1 MTKTWLE
8 LGVPKNIISGL
19 VSRGIEAP
27 FPVQEATLPDALAGH
42 DICGKAPTGSGKT
55 LAFGIAIAVKVTKSR
70 PGRPTGL
77 VLVPTRELAAQVA
90 KEISLLCGGS
100 DIRVSAVYG
109 GAGYGPQVKAARA
122 SSIVVA
128 TPGRLED
135 LIKRRDLDLGAVAVA
150 VIDEADRMA
159 DMGFMPAVKRIMR
172 AVTTNRQTLLFS
184 ATLDGDID
192 MLIREF
198 QNSPKR
204 HAVATAENAGEID
217 HLFWNVSRDNRTKVL
232 AEIATQYER
241 AIVFCRTKHGSDRLA
256 GNLESLGVETCVIH
270 GNRSQAQRERALEQF
285 RRGKATVMVATDV
298 AARGIHID
306 AVPVV
311 VHFDLPEDPK
321 DYIHRSGR
329 TGRAGAEGLAVSF
342 ASSSD
347 TRLVTDIEKLTKQ
360 KFEKEIR
367 YWIIETKGQ
376 VHDGVLQKDAA
387 IVDWCR
393 RVSKVGSDKWG
404 YIHVDQ
410 SWWNGKSLAS
420 FEDVVVGVEKN
431 QKDQGLTGLF

>member
-1 MTKTWLE
+1 MAKSWTA
-8 LGVPKNIISGL
+8 LGVPERIVAGL
-19 VSRGIEAP
+19 LKRGIAEP
-27 FPVQEATLPDALAGH
+27 FPVQAATIPESLMGL

-55 LAFGIAIAVKVTKSR
+55 LAFGIALAVKVVKAK
-70 PGRPTGL
+70 PGRPHGL

-90 KEISLLCGGS
+90 KEVAMLCAGGG
-100 DIRVSAVYG
+100 ITVAAVYG

-122 SSIVVA
+122 ASIVVA

-135 LIKRRDLDLGAVAVA
+135 LMKRRDLDLGAVALV

-172 AVTTNRQTLLFS
+172 TIPGGRQTLLFS
-184 ATLDGDID
+184 ATLDGDVD
-192 MLIREF
+192 NLIREF
-198 QNSPKR
+198 QRDPKKYQ
-204 HAVATAENAGEID
+204 VAAAENGGEIE
-217 HLFWNVSRDNRTKVL
+217 HLFWNVNRDERTRMV
-232 AEIATQYER
+232 AEIANHYER

-329 TGRAGAEGLAVSF
+329 TGRAGEKGVVISF
-342 ASSSD
+342 VDKSIRRS
-347 TRLVTDIEKLTKQ
+347 TTQLTKNMP
-360 KFEKEIR
+360 F
-367 YWIIETKGQ
+367 
-376 VHDGVLQKDAA
+376 
-387 IVDWCR
+387 
-393 RVSKVGSDKWG
+393 
-404 YIHVDQ
+404 
-410 SWWNGKSLAS
+410 
-420 FEDVVVGVEKN
+420 DVVFVDPQFVDTSVPAQSPRPGSIGTVRTLALIGAGPQPE
-431 QKDQGLTGLF
+431 

>member
-198 QNSPKR
+198 QNTPKR

-256 GNLESLGVETCVIH
+256 GNLDSMGIKTCVIH
-270 GNRSQAQRERALEQF
+270 GNRSQAQREKALEQF

-311 VHFDLPEDPK
+311 VHFDMPEDPK

-329 TGRAGAEGLAVSF
+329 TGRAGMKGTVISLIDKSMRRTTTSLCRGMKFDVIYDEPNFNLSEPAKPVRPGEIGSVVATLLKVE
-342 ASSSD
+342 SD
-347 TRLVTDIEKLTKQ
+347 
-360 KFEKEIR
+360 
-367 YWIIETKGQ
+367 
-376 VHDGVLQKDAA
+376 
-387 IVDWCR
+387 
-393 RVSKVGSDKWG
+393 
-404 YIHVDQ
+404 
-410 SWWNGKSLAS
+410 
-420 FEDVVVGVEKN
+420 
-431 QKDQGLTGLF
+431 

>member
-27 FPVQEATLPDALAGH
+27 FPVQEATLPDALAGN

-172 AVTTNRQTLLFS
+172 SVTTNRQTLLFS

-256 GNLESLGVETCVIH
+256 GNLESMGINTCVIH
-270 GNRSQAQRERALEQF
+270 GNRSQAQREKALEQF

-311 VHFDLPEDPK
+311 VHFDMPEDPK

-329 TGRAGAEGLAVSF
+329 TGRAGMKGTVISLIDKSMRRTTTSLCRGMKFDVIYDEPNFNLSEPAKPVRPGEIGSVVATLLKVE
-342 ASSSD
+342 SD
-347 TRLVTDIEKLTKQ
+347 
-360 KFEKEIR
+360 
-367 YWIIETKGQ
+367 
-376 VHDGVLQKDAA
+376 
-387 IVDWCR
+387 
-393 RVSKVGSDKWG
+393 
-404 YIHVDQ
+404 
-410 SWWNGKSLAS
+410 
-420 FEDVVVGVEKN
+420 
-431 QKDQGLTGLF
+431 

>member
-8 LGVPKNIISGL
+8 LGVPKNIIGGL

-256 GNLESLGVETCVIH
+256 GNLDAMGINTCVIH
-270 GNRSQAQRERALEQF
+270 GNRSQAQREKALEQF

-311 VHFDLPEDPK
+311 VHFDMPEDPK

-329 TGRAGAEGLAVSF
+329 TGRAGMKGTVISLIDKSMRRTTTSLCRGMKFDVIYDEPNFNLSEPAKPVRPGEIGSVVATLLKVE
-342 ASSSD
+342 SD
-347 TRLVTDIEKLTKQ
+347 
-360 KFEKEIR
+360 
-367 YWIIETKGQ
+367 
-376 VHDGVLQKDAA
+376 
-387 IVDWCR
+387 
-393 RVSKVGSDKWG
+393 
-404 YIHVDQ
+404 
-410 SWWNGKSLAS
+410 
-420 FEDVVVGVEKN
+420 
-431 QKDQGLTGLF
+431 

>member
-1 MTKTWLE
+1 MTKTWTE

-19 VSRGIEAP
+19 VARGIESP

-55 LAFGIAIAVKVTKSR
+55 LAFGIAIATKVTKSR

-159 DMGFMPAVKRIMR
+159 DMVFMPAVKRIMR

-192 MLIREF
+192 TLIREF
-198 QNSPKR
+198 QNNPKR

-256 GNLESLGVETCVIH
+256 GNLESLGINTCVIH
-270 GNRSQAQRERALEQF
+270 GNRSQAQREKALEQF

-311 VHFDLPEDPK
+311 VHFDMPEDPK

-329 TGRAGAEGLAVSF
+329 TGRAGMKGTVISLIDKSMRRTTASLCRGMKFDVIYDDPNFDLSEPTKAVRPGEIG
-342 ASSSD
+342 AVVATLLKVESD
-347 TRLVTDIEKLTKQ
+347 
-360 KFEKEIR
+360 
-367 YWIIETKGQ
+367 
-376 VHDGVLQKDAA
+376 
-387 IVDWCR
+387 
-393 RVSKVGSDKWG
+393 
-404 YIHVDQ
+404 
-410 SWWNGKSLAS
+410 
-420 FEDVVVGVEKN
+420 
-431 QKDQGLTGLF
+431 

>member
-8 LGVPKNIISGL
+8 LGVPKNIIAGL

-27 FPVQEATLPDALAGH
+27 FPVQEATLPDALAGN

-256 GNLESLGVETCVIH
+256 GNLESMGINTCVIH
-270 GNRSQAQRERALEQF
+270 GNRSQAQREKALEQF

-311 VHFDLPEDPK
+311 VHFDMPEDPK

-329 TGRAGAEGLAVSF
+329 TGRAGMKGTVISLIDKSMRRTTTSLCRGMKFDVIYDEPNYNLSEPAKPDRPGEIGSVVATLLKVE
-342 ASSSD
+342 SD
-347 TRLVTDIEKLTKQ
+347 
-360 KFEKEIR
+360 
-367 YWIIETKGQ
+367 
-376 VHDGVLQKDAA
+376 
-387 IVDWCR
+387 
-393 RVSKVGSDKWG
+393 
-404 YIHVDQ
+404 
-410 SWWNGKSLAS
+410 
-420 FEDVVVGVEKN
+420 
-431 QKDQGLTGLF
+431 

>member
-1 MTKTWLE
+1 MTKSWTA
-8 LGVPKNIISGL
+8 LGVPERIVAGL
-19 VSRGIEAP
+19 LKRGIAEP
-27 FPVQEATLPDALAGH
+27 FPVQAATIPESLMGL

-55 LAFGIAIAVKVTKSR
+55 LAFGIALAVKVVKAK
-70 PGRPTGL
+70 PGRPHGL

-90 KEISLLCGGS
+90 KEVAMLCAGGG
-100 DIRVSAVYG
+100 ITVAAVYG

-122 SSIVVA
+122 ASIVVA

-135 LIKRRDLDLGAVAVA
+135 LMKRRDLDLGAVALV

-172 AVTTNRQTLLFS
+172 TIPGGRQTLLFS
-184 ATLDGDID
+184 ATLDGDVD
-192 MLIREF
+192 NLIREF
-198 QNSPKR
+198 QRDPKK
-204 HAVATAENAGEID
+204 HQVAAAENGGEIE
-217 HLFWNVSRDNRTKVL
+217 HLFWNVNRDERTRMV
-232 AEIATQYER
+232 AEIANHYER

-329 TGRAGAEGLAVSF
+329 TGRAGEKGAVISF
-342 ASSSD
+342 VDKSIRRS
-347 TRLVTDIEKLTKQ
+347 TMQLTKNMP
-360 KFEKEIR
+360 F
-367 YWIIETKGQ
+367 
-376 VHDGVLQKDAA
+376 
-387 IVDWCR
+387 
-393 RVSKVGSDKWG
+393 
-404 YIHVDQ
+404 
-410 SWWNGKSLAS
+410 
-420 FEDVVVGVEKN
+420 DVVFVDPQFVDTSMPAQSPRPGSIGTVHTLALIGAGPQPE
-431 QKDQGLTGLF
+431 

>member
-1 MTKTWLE
+1 MTKTWSE
-8 LGVPKNIISGL
+8 LGVPKNIIAGL

-27 FPVQEATLPDALAGH
+27 FPVQEATLPDALAGN

-192 MLIREF
+192 TLIREF

-256 GNLESLGVETCVIH
+256 GNLESMGINTCVIH
-270 GNRSQAQRERALEQF
+270 GNRSQAQREKALEQF

-311 VHFDLPEDPK
+311 VHFDMPEDPK

-329 TGRAGAEGLAVSF
+329 TGRAGMKGTVISLIDKSMRRTTTSLCRGMKFDVIYDEPNFNLSEPAKPVRPGEIGAVV
-342 ASSSD
+342 ATLLKVESD
-347 TRLVTDIEKLTKQ
+347 
-360 KFEKEIR
+360 
-367 YWIIETKGQ
+367 
-376 VHDGVLQKDAA
+376 
-387 IVDWCR
+387 
-393 RVSKVGSDKWG
+393 
-404 YIHVDQ
+404 
-410 SWWNGKSLAS
+410 
-420 FEDVVVGVEKN
+420 
-431 QKDQGLTGLF
+431 

>member
-1 MTKTWLE
+1 MTKTWSE

-19 VSRGIEAP
+19 VARGIEAP
-27 FPVQEATLPDALAGH
+27 FPVQEATLPDALAGN

-55 LAFGIAIAVKVTKSR
+55 LAFGIAIAAKVTKSR

-172 AVTTNRQTLLFS
+172 SVTTNRQTLLFS

-192 MLIREF
+192 LLIREF

-204 HAVATAENAGEID
+204 HAVASAENAGEID

-256 GNLESLGVETCVIH
+256 GNLESMGINTCVIH
-270 GNRSQAQRERALEQF
+270 GNRSQAQREKALEQF

-311 VHFDLPEDPK
+311 VHFDMPEDPK

-329 TGRAGAEGLAVSF
+329 TGRAGMKGTVISLIDKSMRRTTTSLCRGMKFDVIYDEPNFDLSEPAKPVRPGEIGAVV
-342 ASSSD
+342 ATLLKVESD
-347 TRLVTDIEKLTKQ
+347 
-360 KFEKEIR
+360 
-367 YWIIETKGQ
+367 
-376 VHDGVLQKDAA
+376 
-387 IVDWCR
+387 
-393 RVSKVGSDKWG
+393 
-404 YIHVDQ
+404 
-410 SWWNGKSLAS
+410 
-420 FEDVVVGVEKN
+420 
-431 QKDQGLTGLF
+431 

>member
-1 MTKTWLE
+1 MTKSWTA
-8 LGVPKNIISGL
+8 LGVPERIVAGL
-19 VSRGIEAP
+19 LKRGIAEP
-27 FPVQEATLPDALAGH
+27 FPVQAATIPESLMGL

-55 LAFGIAIAVKVTKSR
+55 LAFGIALAVKVVKAK
-70 PGRPTGL
+70 PGRPHGL

-90 KEISLLCGGS
+90 KEVAMLCAGGG
-100 DIRVSAVYG
+100 ITVAAVYG

-122 SSIVVA
+122 ASIVVA

-135 LIKRRDLDLGAVAVA
+135 LMKRRDLDLGAVALV

-172 AVTTNRQTLLFS
+172 TIPGGRQTLLFS
-184 ATLDGDID
+184 ATLDGDVD
-192 MLIREF
+192 NLIREF
-198 QNSPKR
+198 QRDPKK
-204 HAVATAENAGEID
+204 HQVAAAENGGEIE
-217 HLFWNVSRDNRTKVL
+217 HLFWNVNRDERTRMVS
-232 AEIATQYER
+232 EIANHYER

-329 TGRAGAEGLAVSF
+329 TGRAGEKGVVISF
-342 ASSSD
+342 VDKSIRRS
-347 TRLVTDIEKLTKQ
+347 TTQLTKNMP
-360 KFEKEIR
+360 F
-367 YWIIETKGQ
+367 
-376 VHDGVLQKDAA
+376 
-387 IVDWCR
+387 
-393 RVSKVGSDKWG
+393 
-404 YIHVDQ
+404 
-410 SWWNGKSLAS
+410 
-420 FEDVVVGVEKN
+420 DVVFVDPQFVDTSMPAQSPRPGSIGTVHTLALIGAGPQPE
-431 QKDQGLTGLF
+431 

>member
-1 MTKTWLE
+1 MTKSWTA
-8 LGVPKNIISGL
+8 LGVPERIVAGL
-19 VSRGIEAP
+19 LKRGIAEP
-27 FPVQEATLPDALAGH
+27 FPVQAATIPESLMGL

-55 LAFGIAIAVKVTKSR
+55 LAFGIALAVKVLKSK
-70 PGRPTGL
+70 PGRPHGL

-90 KEISLLCGGS
+90 KEVAMLCAGGG
-100 DIRVSAVYG
+100 ITVAAVYG

-122 SSIVVA
+122 ASIVVA

-135 LIKRRDLDLGAVAVA
+135 LMKRRDLDLGAVALV

-172 AVTTNRQTLLFS
+172 TIPGGRQTLLFS
-184 ATLDGDID
+184 ATLDGDVD
-192 MLIREF
+192 NLIREF
-198 QNSPKR
+198 QRDPKK
-204 HAVATAENAGEID
+204 HQVAAAENGGEIE
-217 HLFWNVSRDNRTKVL
+217 HLFWNVNRDERTRMVS
-232 AEIATQYER
+232 EIANHYER

-311 VHFDLPEDPK
+311 IHFDLPEDPK

-329 TGRAGAEGLAVSF
+329 TGRAGEKGVVISF
-342 ASSSD
+342 VDKSIRRS
-347 TRLVTDIEKLTKQ
+347 TMQLTKNMP
-360 KFEKEIR
+360 F
-367 YWIIETKGQ
+367 
-376 VHDGVLQKDAA
+376 
-387 IVDWCR
+387 
-393 RVSKVGSDKWG
+393 
-404 YIHVDQ
+404 
-410 SWWNGKSLAS
+410 
-420 FEDVVVGVEKN
+420 DVVFVDPQFVDTSMPAQSPRPGSIGTVRTLALIGAGPQPE
-431 QKDQGLTGLF
+431 

>member
-1 MTKTWLE
+1 MTKSWTA
-8 LGVPKNIISGL
+8 LGVPERIVAGL
-19 VSRGIEAP
+19 LKRGIAEP
-27 FPVQEATLPDALAGH
+27 FPVQAATIPESLMGL

-55 LAFGIAIAVKVTKSR
+55 LAFGIALAVKVVKSK
-70 PGRPTGL
+70 PGRPHGL
-77 VLVPTRELAAQVA
+77 VLVPTRELASQVA
-90 KEISLLCGGS
+90 KEVAMLCAGGG
-100 DIRVSAVYG
+100 ITVAAVYG

-122 SSIVVA
+122 ASIVVA

-135 LIKRRDLDLGAVAVA
+135 LMKRRDLDLGAVALV

-172 AVTTNRQTLLFS
+172 TIPGGRQTLLFS
-184 ATLDGDID
+184 ATLDGDVD
-192 MLIREF
+192 NLIREF
-198 QNSPKR
+198 QRDPKK
-204 HAVATAENAGEID
+204 HQVAAAENGGEIE
-217 HLFWNVSRDNRTKVL
+217 HLFWNVNRDERTRMV
-232 AEIATQYER
+232 AEIANHYER

-329 TGRAGAEGLAVSF
+329 TGRAGEKGVVISF
-342 ASSSD
+342 VDKSIRRS
-347 TRLVTDIEKLTKQ
+347 TTQLTKNMP
-360 KFEKEIR
+360 F
-367 YWIIETKGQ
+367 
-376 VHDGVLQKDAA
+376 
-387 IVDWCR
+387 
-393 RVSKVGSDKWG
+393 
-404 YIHVDQ
+404 
-410 SWWNGKSLAS
+410 
-420 FEDVVVGVEKN
+420 DVVFVDPQFVDTSMPAQSPRPGSIGTVHTLALIGAGPQPE
-431 QKDQGLTGLF
+431 

>member
-1 MTKTWLE
+1 MTKSWTA
-8 LGVPKNIISGL
+8 LGVPERIVAGL
-19 VSRGIEAP
+19 LKRGLAEP
-27 FPVQEATLPDALAGH
+27 FPVQAATIPESLMGL

-55 LAFGIAIAVKVTKSR
+55 LAFGIALAVKVVKAK
-70 PGRPTGL
+70 PGRPHGL

-90 KEISLLCGGS
+90 KEVAMLCAGGG
-100 DIRVSAVYG
+100 ITVAAVYG

-122 SSIVVA
+122 ASIVVA

-135 LIKRRDLDLGAVAVA
+135 LMKRRDLDLGAVALV

-172 AVTTNRQTLLFS
+172 TIPGGRQTLLFS
-184 ATLDGDID
+184 ATLDGDVD
-192 MLIREF
+192 NLIREF
-198 QNSPKR
+198 QRDPKK
-204 HAVATAENAGEID
+204 HQVAAAENGGEIE
-217 HLFWNVSRDNRTKVL
+217 HLFWNVNRDERTRMVS
-232 AEIATQYER
+232 EIANHYER

-329 TGRAGAEGLAVSF
+329 TGRAGEKGVVISF
-342 ASSSD
+342 VDKSIRRS
-347 TRLVTDIEKLTKQ
+347 TTQLTKNMP
-360 KFEKEIR
+360 F
-367 YWIIETKGQ
+367 
-376 VHDGVLQKDAA
+376 
-387 IVDWCR
+387 
-393 RVSKVGSDKWG
+393 
-404 YIHVDQ
+404 
-410 SWWNGKSLAS
+410 
-420 FEDVVVGVEKN
+420 DVVFVDPQFVDTSMPAQSPRPGSIGTVHTLALIGAGPQPE
-431 QKDQGLTGLF
+431 

>member
-1 MTKTWLE
+1 MTKSWTA
-8 LGVPKNIISGL
+8 LGVPERIVAGL
-19 VSRGIEAP
+19 LKRGIAEP
-27 FPVQEATLPDALAGH
+27 FPVQAATIPESLMGL

-55 LAFGIAIAVKVTKSR
+55 LAFGIALAVKVVKSK
-70 PGRPTGL
+70 PGRPHGL

-90 KEISLLCGGS
+90 KEVAMLCAGGG
-100 DIRVSAVYG
+100 ITVAAVYG

-122 SSIVVA
+122 ASIVVA

-135 LIKRRDLDLGAVAVA
+135 LMKRRDLDLGAVALV

-172 AVTTNRQTLLFS
+172 TIPGGRQTLLFS
-184 ATLDGDID
+184 ATLDGDVD
-192 MLIREF
+192 NLIREF
-198 QNSPKR
+198 QRDPKK
-204 HAVATAENAGEID
+204 HQVAAAENGGEIE
-217 HLFWNVSRDNRTKVL
+217 HLFWNVNRDERTRMVS
-232 AEIATQYER
+232 EIANHYER

-256 GNLESLGVETCVIH
+256 GNLESIGVETCVIH

-329 TGRAGAEGLAVSF
+329 TGRAGEKGVVISF
-342 ASSSD
+342 VDKSIRRS
-347 TRLVTDIEKLTKQ
+347 TMQLTKNMP
-360 KFEKEIR
+360 F
-367 YWIIETKGQ
+367 
-376 VHDGVLQKDAA
+376 
-387 IVDWCR
+387 
-393 RVSKVGSDKWG
+393 
-404 YIHVDQ
+404 
-410 SWWNGKSLAS
+410 
-420 FEDVVVGVEKN
+420 DVVFVDPQFVDTSVPAQSPRPGSIGTVHTLALMGAGPQPE
-431 QKDQGLTGLF
+431 

>member
-1 MTKTWLE
+1 MSKTWSE
-8 LGVPKNIISGL
+8 LGVPKNIVSGL
-19 VSRGIEAP
+19 ISRGIESP

-55 LAFGIAIAVKVTKSR
+55 LAFGIAIATKVTKSR

-90 KEISLLCGGS
+90 KEISMLCGGS

-135 LIKRRDLDLGAVAVA
+135 LIKRRDLDLGAVDVA

-184 ATLDGDID
+184 ATLDGDVD
-192 MLIREF
+192 TLIREF

-256 GNLESLGVETCVIH
+256 GNLEAMGINTCVIH
-270 GNRSQAQRERALEQF
+270 GNRSQAQREKALEQF

-311 VHFDLPEDPK
+311 VHFDMPEDPK

-329 TGRAGAEGLAVSF
+329 TGRAGMKGTVISLIDKSMRRSTASLCRGMKFDVIYDEPNFDLSEPTKPVRPGEIGAVV
-342 ASSSD
+342 ATLLKVESD
-347 TRLVTDIEKLTKQ
+347 
-360 KFEKEIR
+360 
-367 YWIIETKGQ
+367 
-376 VHDGVLQKDAA
+376 
-387 IVDWCR
+387 
-393 RVSKVGSDKWG
+393 
-404 YIHVDQ
+404 
-410 SWWNGKSLAS
+410 
-420 FEDVVVGVEKN
+420 
-431 QKDQGLTGLF
+431 

>member
-8 LGVPKNIISGL
+8 LGVPKNIVAGL
-19 VSRGIEAP
+19 VARGIEAP
-27 FPVQEATLPDALAGH
+27 FPVQEATLPDALAGN

-90 KEISLLCGGS
+90 KEISMLCGGS

-172 AVTTNRQTLLFS
+172 AVTTDRQTLLFS

-256 GNLESLGVETCVIH
+256 GNLESMGINTCVIH
-270 GNRSQAQRERALEQF
+270 GNRSQAQREKALEQF

-311 VHFDLPEDPK
+311 VHFDMPEDPK

-329 TGRAGAEGLAVSF
+329 TGRAGMKGTVISLIDKSMRRTTTSLCRGMKFDVIYDEPNFNLSEPAKPVRPGEIGAVV
-342 ASSSD
+342 ATLLKVESD
-347 TRLVTDIEKLTKQ
+347 
-360 KFEKEIR
+360 
-367 YWIIETKGQ
+367 
-376 VHDGVLQKDAA
+376 
-387 IVDWCR
+387 
-393 RVSKVGSDKWG
+393 
-404 YIHVDQ
+404 
-410 SWWNGKSLAS
+410 
-420 FEDVVVGVEKN
+420 
-431 QKDQGLTGLF
+431 

>member
-1 MTKTWLE
+1 MTKTWSE

-19 VSRGIEAP
+19 VARGIEAP
-27 FPVQEATLPDALAGH
+27 FPVQEATLPDALAGN

-172 AVTTNRQTLLFS
+172 SVTTNRQTLLFS

-192 MLIREF
+192 LLIREF

-204 HAVATAENAGEID
+204 HAVASAENAGEID

-256 GNLESLGVETCVIH
+256 GNLESMGINTCVIH
-270 GNRSQAQRERALEQF
+270 GNRSQAQREKALEQF

-311 VHFDLPEDPK
+311 VHFDMPEDPK

-329 TGRAGAEGLAVSF
+329 TGRAGMKGTVISLIDKSMRRTTTSLCRGMKFDVIYDEPNFNLSEPAKPVRPGEIGAVV
-342 ASSSD
+342 ATLLKVESD
-347 TRLVTDIEKLTKQ
+347 
-360 KFEKEIR
+360 
-367 YWIIETKGQ
+367 
-376 VHDGVLQKDAA
+376 
-387 IVDWCR
+387 
-393 RVSKVGSDKWG
+393 
-404 YIHVDQ
+404 
-410 SWWNGKSLAS
+410 
-420 FEDVVVGVEKN
+420 
-431 QKDQGLTGLF
+431 

>member
-19 VSRGIEAP
+19 VARGLEAP
-27 FPVQEATLPDALAGH
+27 FPVQEATLPDALAGN

-55 LAFGIAIAVKVTKSR
+55 LAFGIAIAAKVTKSR

-100 DIRVSAVYG
+100 EIRVSAVYG
-109 GAGYGPQVKAARA
+109 GAVYGPQVKAARA

-172 AVTTNRQTLLFS
+172 SVTTNRQTLLFS

-192 MLIREF
+192 LLIREF

-204 HAVATAENAGEID
+204 HAVASAENAGEID

-256 GNLESLGVETCVIH
+256 GNLESMGINTCVIH
-270 GNRSQAQRERALEQF
+270 GNRSQAQREKALEQF

-311 VHFDLPEDPK
+311 VHFDMPEDPK

-329 TGRAGAEGLAVSF
+329 TGRAGMKGTVISLIDKSMRRTTTSLCRGMKFDVIYDEPNFNLSEPAKPVRPGEIGAVV
-342 ASSSD
+342 ATLLKVESD
-347 TRLVTDIEKLTKQ
+347 
-360 KFEKEIR
+360 
-367 YWIIETKGQ
+367 
-376 VHDGVLQKDAA
+376 
-387 IVDWCR
+387 
-393 RVSKVGSDKWG
+393 
-404 YIHVDQ
+404 
-410 SWWNGKSLAS
+410 
-420 FEDVVVGVEKN
+420 
-431 QKDQGLTGLF
+431 

>member
-19 VSRGIEAP
+19 VARGIEAP
-27 FPVQEATLPDALAGH
+27 FPVQEATLPDALAGN

-55 LAFGIAIAVKVTKSR
+55 LAFGIAIAAKVTKSR

-172 AVTTNRQTLLFS
+172 SVTTNRQTLLFS

-192 MLIREF
+192 LLIREF

-204 HAVATAENAGEID
+204 HAVASAENAGEID

-256 GNLESLGVETCVIH
+256 GNLESMGINTCVIH
-270 GNRSQAQRERALEQF
+270 GNRSQAQREKALEQF

-311 VHFDLPEDPK
+311 VHFDMPEDPK

-329 TGRAGAEGLAVSF
+329 TGRAGMKGTVISLIDKSMRRTTTSLCRGMKFDVIYDEPNFNLSEPEKPVRPGEIGAVV
-342 ASSSD
+342 ATLLKVESD
-347 TRLVTDIEKLTKQ
+347 
-360 KFEKEIR
+360 
-367 YWIIETKGQ
+367 
-376 VHDGVLQKDAA
+376 
-387 IVDWCR
+387 
-393 RVSKVGSDKWG
+393 
-404 YIHVDQ
+404 
-410 SWWNGKSLAS
+410 
-420 FEDVVVGVEKN
+420 
-431 QKDQGLTGLF
+431 

>member
-19 VSRGIEAP
+19 VARGIEAP

-77 VLVPTRELAAQVA
+77 VLAPTRELAAQVA

-109 GAGYGPQVKAARA
+109 GASYGPQVKAARA

-256 GNLESLGVETCVIH
+256 GNLESMGINTCVIH
-270 GNRSQAQRERALEQF
+270 GNRSQAQREKALEQF

-311 VHFDLPEDPK
+311 VHFDMPEDPK

-329 TGRAGAEGLAVSF
+329 TGRAGMKGTVISLIDKSMRRTTTSLCRGMKFDVIYDEPNFNLSEPVKPVRPGEIGSVVATLLKVE
-342 ASSSD
+342 SD
-347 TRLVTDIEKLTKQ
+347 
-360 KFEKEIR
+360 
-367 YWIIETKGQ
+367 
-376 VHDGVLQKDAA
+376 
-387 IVDWCR
+387 
-393 RVSKVGSDKWG
+393 
-404 YIHVDQ
+404 
-410 SWWNGKSLAS
+410 
-420 FEDVVVGVEKN
+420 
-431 QKDQGLTGLF
+431 

>member
-27 FPVQEATLPDALAGH
+27 FPVQEATLPDALAGN

-184 ATLDGDID
+184 AMLDGDID

-256 GNLESLGVETCVIH
+256 GNLESMGINTCVIH
-270 GNRSQAQRERALEQF
+270 GNRSQAQREKALEQF

-311 VHFDLPEDPK
+311 VHFDMPEDPK

-329 TGRAGAEGLAVSF
+329 TGRAGMKGTVISLIDKSMRRTTTSLCRGMKFDVIYDEPNFNLSEPAKPVRPGEIGAVV
-342 ASSSD
+342 ATLLKVESD
-347 TRLVTDIEKLTKQ
+347 
-360 KFEKEIR
+360 
-367 YWIIETKGQ
+367 
-376 VHDGVLQKDAA
+376 
-387 IVDWCR
+387 
-393 RVSKVGSDKWG
+393 
-404 YIHVDQ
+404 
-410 SWWNGKSLAS
+410 
-420 FEDVVVGVEKN
+420 
-431 QKDQGLTGLF
+431 

>member
-1 MTKTWLE
+1 MTKTWSE

-19 VSRGIEAP
+19 VARGIETP
-27 FPVQEATLPDALAGH
+27 FPVQEATLPDALAGN

-55 LAFGIAIAVKVTKSR
+55 LAFGIAIAVKATKSR

-159 DMGFMPAVKRIMR
+159 DMGFMPSVKRIMR
-172 AVTTNRQTLLFS
+172 SVTTNRQTLLFS
-184 ATLDGDID
+184 ATLDGDVD

-256 GNLESLGVETCVIH
+256 GNLESMGINTCVIH
-270 GNRSQAQRERALEQF
+270 GNRSQAQREKALEQF

-311 VHFDLPEDPK
+311 VHFDMPEDPK

-329 TGRAGAEGLAVSF
+329 TGRAGMKGTVISLIDKSMRRTTTSLCRGMKFDVIYDEPNFDLSEPAKPVRPGEIGAVV
-342 ASSSD
+342 ATLLKVESD
-347 TRLVTDIEKLTKQ
+347 
-360 KFEKEIR
+360 
-367 YWIIETKGQ
+367 
-376 VHDGVLQKDAA
+376 
-387 IVDWCR
+387 
-393 RVSKVGSDKWG
+393 
-404 YIHVDQ
+404 
-410 SWWNGKSLAS
+410 
-420 FEDVVVGVEKN
+420 
-431 QKDQGLTGLF
+431 

>member
-1 MTKTWLE
+1 MTKSWTA
-8 LGVPKNIISGL
+8 LGVPERIVAGL
-19 VSRGIEAP
+19 LKRGIAEP
-27 FPVQEATLPDALAGH
+27 FPVQAATIPESLMGL

-55 LAFGIAIAVKVTKSR
+55 LAFGIALAVKVVKAK
-70 PGRPTGL
+70 PGRPHGL

-90 KEISLLCGGS
+90 KEVAMLCAGGG
-100 DIRVSAVYG
+100 ITVAAVYG

-122 SSIVVA
+122 ASIVVA

-135 LIKRRDLDLGAVAVA
+135 LMKRRDLDLGAVALV

-172 AVTTNRQTLLFS
+172 TIPGGRQTLLFS
-184 ATLDGDID
+184 ATLDGDVD
-192 MLIREF
+192 NLIREF
-198 QNSPKR
+198 QRDPKK
-204 HAVATAENAGEID
+204 HQVAAAENGGEIE
-217 HLFWNVSRDNRTKVL
+217 HLFWNVNRDERTRMVS
-232 AEIATQYER
+232 EIANHYER

-329 TGRAGAEGLAVSF
+329 TGRAGEKGVVISF
-342 ASSSD
+342 VDKSIRRS
-347 TRLVTDIEKLTKQ
+347 TTQLTKNMP
-360 KFEKEIR
+360 F
-367 YWIIETKGQ
+367 
-376 VHDGVLQKDAA
+376 
-387 IVDWCR
+387 
-393 RVSKVGSDKWG
+393 
-404 YIHVDQ
+404 
-410 SWWNGKSLAS
+410 
-420 FEDVVVGVEKN
+420 DVVFVDPQFVDTSMPAQSPRPGSIGTVHTLAIIGAGPQPE
-431 QKDQGLTGLF
+431 

>member
-1 MTKTWLE
+1 MTKTWSE

-19 VSRGIEAP
+19 LARGIEAP
-27 FPVQEATLPDALAGH
+27 FPVQEATLPDALAGN

-55 LAFGIAIAVKVTKSR
+55 LAFGIAIVAKVTKSR

-172 AVTTNRQTLLFS
+172 SVTTNRQTLLFS

-192 MLIREF
+192 LLIREF
-198 QNSPKR
+198 QQSPKR

-217 HLFWNVSRDNRTKVL
+217 HLFWNVSRDNRTKILV
-232 AEIATQYER
+232 EIATQYER

-256 GNLESLGVETCVIH
+256 GNLEAMGINTCVIH
-270 GNRSQAQRERALEQF
+270 GNRSQAQREKALEQF

-311 VHFDLPEDPK
+311 VHFDMPEDPK

-329 TGRAGAEGLAVSF
+329 TGRAGMKGTVISLIDKSMRRSTTSLCRGMKFDVIFDEPNFDLSEPAKPVRPGEIGAVV
-342 ASSSD
+342 ATLLKVESD
-347 TRLVTDIEKLTKQ
+347 
-360 KFEKEIR
+360 
-367 YWIIETKGQ
+367 
-376 VHDGVLQKDAA
+376 
-387 IVDWCR
+387 
-393 RVSKVGSDKWG
+393 
-404 YIHVDQ
+404 
-410 SWWNGKSLAS
+410 
-420 FEDVVVGVEKN
+420 
-431 QKDQGLTGLF
+431 

>member
-256 GNLESLGVETCVIH
+256 GNLESMGINTCVIH
-270 GNRSQAQRERALEQF
+270 GNRSQAQREKALEQF

-311 VHFDLPEDPK
+311 VHFDMPEDPK
-321 DYIHRSGR
+321 DYIHRTGR
-329 TGRAGAEGLAVSF
+329 TGRAGMKGTVISLIDKSMRRTTTSLCRGMKFDVIYDEPNFNLSEPAKPVRPGEIGSVVATLLKVE
-342 ASSSD
+342 SD
-347 TRLVTDIEKLTKQ
+347 
-360 KFEKEIR
+360 
-367 YWIIETKGQ
+367 
-376 VHDGVLQKDAA
+376 
-387 IVDWCR
+387 
-393 RVSKVGSDKWG
+393 
-404 YIHVDQ
+404 
-410 SWWNGKSLAS
+410 
-420 FEDVVVGVEKN
+420 
-431 QKDQGLTGLF
+431 

>member
-19 VSRGIEAP
+19 VARGIEAP
-27 FPVQEATLPDALAGH
+27 FPVQEATLPDALAGN

-55 LAFGIAIAVKVTKSR
+55 LAFGIAIAAKVTKSR

-172 AVTTNRQTLLFS
+172 SVTTNRQTLLFS

-192 MLIREF
+192 LLIREF

-204 HAVATAENAGEID
+204 HAVASAENAGEID

-256 GNLESLGVETCVIH
+256 GNLESMGINTCVIH
-270 GNRSQAQRERALEQF
+270 GNRSQAQREKALEQF

-311 VHFDLPEDPK
+311 VHFDMPEDPK

-329 TGRAGAEGLAVSF
+329 TGRAGMKGTVISLIDKSMRRTTTSLCRGMKFDVIYDEPNFDLSEPAKPVRPGEIGAVV
-342 ASSSD
+342 ATLLKVESD
-347 TRLVTDIEKLTKQ
+347 
-360 KFEKEIR
+360 
-367 YWIIETKGQ
+367 
-376 VHDGVLQKDAA
+376 
-387 IVDWCR
+387 
-393 RVSKVGSDKWG
+393 
-404 YIHVDQ
+404 
-410 SWWNGKSLAS
+410 
-420 FEDVVVGVEKN
+420 
-431 QKDQGLTGLF
+431 

>member
-27 FPVQEATLPDALAGH
+27 FPVQEATLPDALAGN

-55 LAFGIAIAVKVTKSR
+55 LAFGIAIAAKVTKSR

-192 MLIREF
+192 LLIREF

-256 GNLESLGVETCVIH
+256 GNLESMGINTCVIH
-270 GNRSQAQRERALEQF
+270 GNRSQAQREKALEQF

-311 VHFDLPEDPK
+311 VHFDMPEDPK

-329 TGRAGAEGLAVSF
+329 TGRAGMKGTVISLIDKSMRRSTTSLCRGMKFDVIYDEPNFDLSEPAKPVRPGEIGAVV
-342 ASSSD
+342 ATLLKVESD
-347 TRLVTDIEKLTKQ
+347 
-360 KFEKEIR
+360 
-367 YWIIETKGQ
+367 
-376 VHDGVLQKDAA
+376 
-387 IVDWCR
+387 
-393 RVSKVGSDKWG
+393 
-404 YIHVDQ
+404 
-410 SWWNGKSLAS
+410 
-420 FEDVVVGVEKN
+420 
-431 QKDQGLTGLF
+431 

>member
-19 VSRGIEAP
+19 VARGIEAP
-27 FPVQEATLPDALAGH
+27 FPVQEATLPDALSGH

-256 GNLESLGVETCVIH
+256 GNLESMGINTCVIH
-270 GNRSQAQRERALEQF
+270 GNRSQAQREKALEQF

-311 VHFDLPEDPK
+311 VHFDMPEDPK

-329 TGRAGAEGLAVSF
+329 TGRAGMKGTVISLIDKSMRRTTTSLCRGMKFDVIYDEPNFNLSEPAKPVRPGEIGSVVATLLKVE
-342 ASSSD
+342 SD
-347 TRLVTDIEKLTKQ
+347 
-360 KFEKEIR
+360 
-367 YWIIETKGQ
+367 
-376 VHDGVLQKDAA
+376 
-387 IVDWCR
+387 
-393 RVSKVGSDKWG
+393 
-404 YIHVDQ
+404 
-410 SWWNGKSLAS
+410 
-420 FEDVVVGVEKN
+420 
-431 QKDQGLTGLF
+431 

>member
-1 MTKTWLE
+1 MTKTWTE
-8 LGVPKNIISGL
+8 LGVPKNIVSGL
-19 VSRGIEAP
+19 VARGIESP
-27 FPVQEATLPDALAGH
+27 FPVQEATLPDALAGN

-55 LAFGIAIAVKVTKSR
+55 LAFGIAIAAKVTKSR

-192 MLIREF
+192 TLIREF
-198 QNSPKR
+198 QHNPKR

-256 GNLESLGVETCVIH
+256 GNLESLGINTCVIH
-270 GNRSQAQRERALEQF
+270 GNRSQAQREKALEQF

-311 VHFDLPEDPK
+311 VHFDMPEDPK

-329 TGRAGAEGLAVSF
+329 TGRAGMKGTVISLIDKSMRRTTASLCRGMKFDVIYDDPNFDLSEPTKAVRPGEIG
-342 ASSSD
+342 AVVATLLKVESD
-347 TRLVTDIEKLTKQ
+347 
-360 KFEKEIR
+360 
-367 YWIIETKGQ
+367 
-376 VHDGVLQKDAA
+376 
-387 IVDWCR
+387 
-393 RVSKVGSDKWG
+393 
-404 YIHVDQ
+404 
-410 SWWNGKSLAS
+410 
-420 FEDVVVGVEKN
+420 
-431 QKDQGLTGLF
+431 

>member
-27 FPVQEATLPDALAGH
+27 FPVQEATLPDALAGN

-55 LAFGIAIAVKVTKSR
+55 LAFGIAIAAKVTKSR

-172 AVTTNRQTLLFS
+172 SVTTNRQTLLFS

-192 MLIREF
+192 LLIREF

-256 GNLESLGVETCVIH
+256 GNLESMGINTCVIH
-270 GNRSQAQRERALEQF
+270 GNRSQAQREKALEQF
-285 RRGKATVMVATDV
+285 RRGKATVMVATDL

-311 VHFDLPEDPK
+311 VHFDMPEDPK

-329 TGRAGAEGLAVSF
+329 TGRAGMKGTVISLIDKSMRRTTTSLCRGMKFDVIYDEPNFDLSEPAKPVRPGEIGAVV
-342 ASSSD
+342 ATLLKVESD
-347 TRLVTDIEKLTKQ
+347 
-360 KFEKEIR
+360 
-367 YWIIETKGQ
+367 
-376 VHDGVLQKDAA
+376 
-387 IVDWCR
+387 
-393 RVSKVGSDKWG
+393 
-404 YIHVDQ
+404 
-410 SWWNGKSLAS
+410 
-420 FEDVVVGVEKN
+420 
-431 QKDQGLTGLF
+431 

>member
-27 FPVQEATLPDALAGH
+27 FPVQEATLPDALAGN

-159 DMGFMPAVKRIMR
+159 EMGFMPAVKRIMR

-256 GNLESLGVETCVIH
+256 GNLESMGINTCVIH
-270 GNRSQAQRERALEQF
+270 GNRSQAQREKALEQF

-311 VHFDLPEDPK
+311 VHFDMPEDPK

-329 TGRAGAEGLAVSF
+329 TGRAGMKGTVISLIDKSMRRSTTSLCRGMKFDVIYDEPNFNLSEPAKPVRPGEIGAVV
-342 ASSSD
+342 ATLLKVESD
-347 TRLVTDIEKLTKQ
+347 
-360 KFEKEIR
+360 
-367 YWIIETKGQ
+367 
-376 VHDGVLQKDAA
+376 
-387 IVDWCR
+387 
-393 RVSKVGSDKWG
+393 
-404 YIHVDQ
+404 
-410 SWWNGKSLAS
+410 
-420 FEDVVVGVEKN
+420 
-431 QKDQGLTGLF
+431 

>member
-1 MTKTWLE
+1 MTKSWTA
-8 LGVPKNIISGL
+8 LGVPERIVAGL
-19 VSRGIEAP
+19 LKRGIVEP
-27 FPVQEATLPDALAGH
+27 FPVQAATIPESLMGL

-55 LAFGIAIAVKVTKSR
+55 LAFGIALAVKVVKSK
-70 PGRPTGL
+70 PGRPHGL

-90 KEISLLCGGS
+90 KEVAMLCAGGG
-100 DIRVSAVYG
+100 ITVAAVYG

-122 SSIVVA
+122 ASIVVA

-135 LIKRRDLDLGAVAVA
+135 LMKRRDLDLGAVAIV

-172 AVTTNRQTLLFS
+172 TIPGGRQTLLFS
-184 ATLDGDID
+184 ATLDGDVD
-192 MLIREF
+192 NLIREF
-198 QNSPKR
+198 QRDPKK
-204 HAVATAENAGEID
+204 HQVAAAENGGEIE
-217 HLFWNVSRDNRTKVL
+217 HLFWNVNRDERTRMVS
-232 AEIATQYER
+232 EIANHYER

-329 TGRAGAEGLAVSF
+329 TGRAGEKGVVISF
-342 ASSSD
+342 VDKSIRRS
-347 TRLVTDIEKLTKQ
+347 TMQLTKNMP
-360 KFEKEIR
+360 F
-367 YWIIETKGQ
+367 
-376 VHDGVLQKDAA
+376 
-387 IVDWCR
+387 
-393 RVSKVGSDKWG
+393 
-404 YIHVDQ
+404 
-410 SWWNGKSLAS
+410 
-420 FEDVVVGVEKN
+420 DVVFVDPQFVDTSMPAQSLRPGSIGTVHTLALIGAGPQPE
-431 QKDQGLTGLF
+431 

>member
-19 VSRGIEAP
+19 VARGIEAP
-27 FPVQEATLPDALAGH
+27 FPVQEATLPDALAGN

-204 HAVATAENAGEID
+204 HAVANSENAGEID

-256 GNLESLGVETCVIH
+256 GNLESMGINTCVIH
-270 GNRSQAQRERALEQF
+270 GNRSQAQREKALEQF

-311 VHFDLPEDPK
+311 VHFDMPEDPK

-329 TGRAGAEGLAVSF
+329 TGRAGMKGTVISLIDKSMRRTTTSLCRGMKFDVIYDEPNFNLSEPAKPVRPGEIGAVV
-342 ASSSD
+342 ATLLKVESD
-347 TRLVTDIEKLTKQ
+347 
-360 KFEKEIR
+360 
-367 YWIIETKGQ
+367 
-376 VHDGVLQKDAA
+376 
-387 IVDWCR
+387 
-393 RVSKVGSDKWG
+393 
-404 YIHVDQ
+404 
-410 SWWNGKSLAS
+410 
-420 FEDVVVGVEKN
+420 
-431 QKDQGLTGLF
+431 

>member
-1 MTKTWLE
+1 MTKTWSE

-19 VSRGIEAP
+19 VARGIEAP
-27 FPVQEATLPDALAGH
+27 FPVQEATLPDALAGN

-55 LAFGIAIAVKVTKSR
+55 LAFGIAIAAKVTKSR

-172 AVTTNRQTLLFS
+172 SVTTNRQTLLFS

-192 MLIREF
+192 LLIREF
-198 QNSPKR
+198 QSSPKR

-256 GNLESLGVETCVIH
+256 GNLESMGINTCVIH
-270 GNRSQAQRERALEQF
+270 GNRSQAQREKALEQF

-311 VHFDLPEDPK
+311 VHFDMPEDPK

-329 TGRAGAEGLAVSF
+329 TGRAGMKGTVISLIDKSMRRTTTSLCRGMKFDVIYDEPNFDLSEPAKAVRPGEIG
-342 ASSSD
+342 AVVATLLKVESD
-347 TRLVTDIEKLTKQ
+347 
-360 KFEKEIR
+360 
-367 YWIIETKGQ
+367 
-376 VHDGVLQKDAA
+376 
-387 IVDWCR
+387 
-393 RVSKVGSDKWG
+393 
-404 YIHVDQ
+404 
-410 SWWNGKSLAS
+410 
-420 FEDVVVGVEKN
+420 
-431 QKDQGLTGLF
+431 